1 MILTENVFRCKHFS
15 GNWQQF
21 SFSYKDR
28 EVNDQN
34 ASKTS
39 KNDQITPKI
48 TIGFPNSTCKTN
60 LEVLMMS
67 KQYVIIFKT
76 IGLNL
81 QPDHQIKNY
90 SQISS

>member
-48 TIGFPNSTCKTN
+48 TIITKIS
-60 LEVLMMS
+60 LESQKICV
-67 KQYVIIFKT
+67 
-76 IGLNL
+76 
-81 QPDHQIKNY
+81 Y
-90 SQISS
+90 SVKKKKKKSVWVSFNFCLEMPL

>member
-39 KNDQITPKI
+39 KND
-48 TIGFPNSTCKTN
+48 
-60 LEVLMMS
+60 
-67 KQYVIIFKT
+67 
-76 IGLNL
+76 
-81 QPDHQIKNY
+81 
-90 SQISS
+90 